1 MITISKSSI
10 NYTATTD
17 ILQLINQIKEAKE
30 INLLYINIDQLQLY
44 LPCSFE

>member
-1 MITISKSSI
+1 MITILKSSI
-10 NYTATTD
+10 SYTATTD
-17 ILQLINQIKEAKE
+17 ILQFINQIKEAKE